1 MPNSITSRCCL
12 RSFPAGGPYPLG
24 SQLARL
30 EEKTAC
36 PDCALRGFTKVRF
49 MVSLPLRTCLEK
61 LPPDALP
68 CDTRQLARESHL
80 LVLPVFGAV
89 TRNSFGENG
98 GRLRQMAPFCPGDI
112 LDYVSVL
119 CEAASRSLTVLPSRA
134 ICRPSVTVTVTE
146 GFSRLLGPGVSL
158 SVQLLFSS

>member
-1 MPNSITSRCCL
+1 
-12 RSFPAGGPYPLG
+12 
-24 SQLARL
+24 
-30 EEKTAC
+30 
-36 PDCALRGFTKVRF
+36 

-98 GRLRQMAPFCPGDI
+98 GRLRQMAPFCPGNI
-112 LDYVSVL
+112 VDYASVL
-119 CEAASRSLTVLPSRA
+119 YEVAA
-134 ICRPSVTVTVTE
+134 
-146 GFSRLLGPGVSL
+146 LGLAKP
-158 SVQLLFSS
+158 

>member
-1 MPNSITSRCCL
+1 
-12 RSFPAGGPYPLG
+12 
-24 SQLARL
+24 
-30 EEKTAC
+30 
-36 PDCALRGFTKVRF
+36 

-98 GRLRQMAPFCPGDI
+98 DSSGRWCLFVLGIYLIVCQYYAKLLR
-112 LDYVSVL
+112 
-119 CEAASRSLTVLPSRA
+119 
-134 ICRPSVTVTVTE
+134 
-146 GFSRLLGPGVSL
+146 
-158 SVQLLFSS
+158 